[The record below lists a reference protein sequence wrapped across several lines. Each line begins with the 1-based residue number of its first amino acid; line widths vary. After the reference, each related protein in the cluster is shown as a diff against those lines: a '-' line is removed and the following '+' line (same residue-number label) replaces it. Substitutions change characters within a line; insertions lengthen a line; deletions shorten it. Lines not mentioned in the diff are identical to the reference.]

1 VGTTILLKSVGSADN
16 DTVTVPDLT
25 GKYVREVAE
34 ILNAMGLKL
43 KTSGSGVA
51 FEQTPVPG
59 TKVNR
64 GDVVSVQFDSVEE
77 DENSLEAF

>member
-1 VGTTILLKSVGSADN
+1 
-16 DTVTVPDLT
+16 
-25 GKYVREVAE
+25 
-34 ILNAMGLKL
+34 MGLKL